1 MAVGLNAPEA
11 LQPVPGIRVA
21 AVAAG
26 IRYPGRDDLVLI
38 DAGPDATVAALY
50 TNNAFRAAPVVVAA
64 EHQAAG
70 GARWLLINAGNANAG
85 TGEPG
90 LAAARACCEALAAV
104 TGDPAEAVLPFSTGV
119 IGEPLP
125 VERIIAA
132 LPVLHAGLAPNAWM
146 QAGRAIMTTDTVL
159 KGVSRR
165 VALSQGEVTLTGI
178 AKGSGMIHPDMA
190 TMLAFIGTDLAI
202 EAQALDGLLREANRD
217 SFNAITVDGDTS
229 TNDAVVVMASGASG
243 AGLVTADDRV
253 AFAAA
258 LDAVCL
264 ELAQAIVRDGE
275 GATKFVTVE
284 VVGARSREE
293 AAQVAETVALSPLVK
308 TALFASDPNWGRI
321 LAAVGRAGVPDL
333 VIERVAIRVND
344 VEIVRDGGRAPEYA
358 EADGQRA
365 FDAEEIHIRIDLGR
379 GDARMRKYTCDFS
392 HEYVRINAEY
402 RS

>member
-1 MAVGLNAPEA
+1 MAVGLTAPEA

-379 GDARMRKYTCDFS
+379 GDARTRKYTCDFS

>member
-1 MAVGLNAPEA
+1 MAVGLTAPEA

-90 LAAARACCEALAAV
+90 LAAARACCGALAAV
-104 TGDPAEAVLPFSTGV
+104 TGGPAEAVLPFSTGV

-333 VIERVAIRVND
+333 EIERVAIRVND
-344 VEIVRDGGRAPEYA
+344 VQIVRDGGRAPEYA

-379 GDARMRKYTCDFS
+379 GDARTRKYTCDFS